1 MDPRHDPRKIRER
14 RDAARTAKED
24 CRAARGRE
32 RQKTILADVEGAFC
46 AEALGAGAGVE
57 KDTISLLRDYLKK
70 GLPLSSRAREL
81 ADKRLDEGYITTEE
95 VLELRRDFL
104 AGAVG
109 LLKGP
114 AKAIA
119 YSILETRWLDAT
131 DLSQEDLANQIRSL
145 LDQAL
150 GRGLYARYYR

>member
-24 CRAARGRE
+24 RRAARGRE

-81 ADKRLDEGYITTEE
+81 ADKRLDEGGITPEE

-114 AKAIA
+114 AKGIA
-119 YSILETRWLDAT
+119 YNILETHGLDLT
-131 DLSQEDLANQIRSL
+131 DLTREDLTNQICSL